1 MVIKSW
7 QEKAPVSTLK
17 SQSFLDLEF
26 SKDDTFLF
34 DDKQNKDI
42 MKRLRELED
51 ITRKK
56 LSQNDNL
63 VNLLMENQ

>member
-7 QEKAPVSTLK
+7 QEKQPVSINK
-17 SQSFLDLEF
+17 SNSFLDFEF

-34 DDKQNKDI
+34 DEKSTKDI
-42 MKRLRELED
+42 MKRLRDIED

-56 LSQNDNL
+56 LS
-63 VNLLMENQ
+63 